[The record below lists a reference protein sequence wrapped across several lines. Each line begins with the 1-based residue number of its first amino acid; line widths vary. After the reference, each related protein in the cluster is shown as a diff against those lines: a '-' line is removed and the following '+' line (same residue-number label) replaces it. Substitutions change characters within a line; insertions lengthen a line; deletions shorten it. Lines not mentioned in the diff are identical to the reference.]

1 MQTNNTPPTQNDA
14 QQPTDEG
21 LDDALC
27 SHSFPRLNVDDLKAL
42 KQLGMRC
49 LVMTH
54 YGAAFASEFMLKLND
69 DETAWKQAVGHNPF
83 AGALT
88 PEKLDGYCDDWKRS
102 LVDIDLFIANA
113 KIVQPASEN
122 PKTSTPQEND

>member
-1 MQTNNTPPTQNDA
+1 MNKYTTEPKPESIQTA
-14 QQPTDEG
+14 SVEG
-21 LDDALC
+21 LDDTIC

-54 YGAAFASEFMLKLND
+54 YGAAFANEFMLKLND
-69 DETAWKQAVGHNPF
+69 GETSWNQAVGHNPF

-88 PEKLDGYCDDWKRS
+88 PKKLDRYCDDWKRS
-102 LVDIDLFIANA
+102 LVDIDLFIAN
-113 KIVQPASEN
+113 V
-122 PKTSTPQEND
+122 